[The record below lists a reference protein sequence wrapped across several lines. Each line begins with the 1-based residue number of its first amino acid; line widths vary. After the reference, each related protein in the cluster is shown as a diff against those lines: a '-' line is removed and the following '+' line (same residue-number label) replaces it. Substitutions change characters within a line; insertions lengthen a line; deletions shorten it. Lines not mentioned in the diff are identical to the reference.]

1 MFIRNLFSKSAGF
14 VVALALLAVATGQE
28 LTRVELGGQLAES
41 VLEYAVNRAD
51 ARAGGLDT
59 VSFKYTI
66 PQEAWISIGFTN
78 GNGLMTGAECVVGL
92 PNTGEVTKY
101 VLGSYDSSM
110 ILPMPDEQQTLIDTS
125 LVQED
130 GTTVMEFTKVLN
142 EAGELPIVIGANT
155 FIGAYGFVNEFFYH
169 NKRDSFD
176 LDLEAGKVEVVE
188 TRNRI
193 LWKAHGWCAAIAW
206 GLFSPLAIG
215 VAVLRYWF
223 PNGLWLK
230 IHQYLN
236 YTVVALTIAAFG
248 LAVAAIKS
256 ETPAGG
262 DPQHFS
268 ASPSPHRL
276 IGLVMFLVVLVQ
288 TLGGQFRP
296 HNPAK
301 GEEKSTLRRSWEV
314 SHRMFGLA
322 LLGTAWYQIDSGIK
336 IYEKLFADSSTAN
349 LTTIFWSVVTTI
361 ALIIVVG
368 FFVTRILDKNHGTGN
383 SMDEEEEV
391 EEGHDD
397 HETGK
402 GLVDEEE
409 KNHDEHPECGTDKIQ
424 ETVDDEEE
432 GDHDNKSESGTNQ
445 ETVNSLDDEEDE
457 NQVEN
462 PESGTNI

>member
-1 MFIRNLFSKSAGF
+1 MFIRNLLSKSVGF
-14 VVALALLAVATGQE
+14 IMALALLAVATGQE

-130 GTTVMEFTKVLN
+130 GTTVMEFTKILN

-155 FIGAYGFVNEFFYH
+155 FIGAYGLFNEFFYH

-176 LDLEAGKVEVVE
+176 LDLEAGEVEVVE

-206 GLFSPLAIG
+206 GFFSPLAIG
-215 VAVLRYWF
+215 VAMLRYWF

-256 ETPAGG
+256 ETPSGG
-262 DPQHFS
+262 DPRHFS

-276 IGLVMFLVVLVQ
+276 IGLVMFVVVLVQ

-301 GEEKSTLRRSWEV
+301 GEEKSALRRSWEV
-314 SHRMFGLA
+314 SHRVFGLA
-322 LLGTAWYQIDSGIK
+322 LLGAAWYQIDSGIK
-336 IYEKLFADSSTAN
+336 IYQRLFADSSTAN
-349 LTTIFWSVVTTI
+349 LSTIFWSVVSTI
-361 ALIIVVG
+361 ALIILVG
-368 FFVTRILDKNHGTGN
+368 FFATKMVEKKHETGN
-383 SMDEEEEV
+383 SMDEEEE

-397 HETGK
+397 QETGN

-409 KNHDEHPECGTDKIQ
+409 NDRDEHSESGTDENQ
-424 ETVDDEEE
+424 ETVDDEKEE
-432 GDHDNKSESGTNQ
+432 DHDDNSGAETNQ
-445 ETVNSLDDEEDE
+445 ETVNSLDDEEEE
-457 NQVEN
+457 NHVED
-462 PESGTNI
+462 PESGTDI